1 MRKRRRGRCQGFQTG
16 LLISLLF
23 RFAFLYILCKQKRSL
38 GEIIKSLH
46 YVTVEAKQPL
56 GPEGLRTLYAPE
68 QRAGQGTSRGPPE
81 RKDSRRRAN
90 GKEGSVRGNVWA
102 YFQPINLIPPELLL
116 FLSPEMYIIL
126 LSIRE
131 CQQSFR
137 DLWKVA

>member
-1 MRKRRRGRCQGFQTG
+1 M
-16 LLISLLF
+16 
-23 RFAFLYILCKQKRSL
+23 
-38 GEIIKSLH
+38 
-46 YVTVEAKQPL
+46 EAKQPG

-68 QRAGQGTSRGPPE
+68 QSGAGKGGRQPGPPE

-102 YFQPINLIPPELLL
+102 YLQPTNLIPPELLL

-131 CQQSFR
+131 CQESFR